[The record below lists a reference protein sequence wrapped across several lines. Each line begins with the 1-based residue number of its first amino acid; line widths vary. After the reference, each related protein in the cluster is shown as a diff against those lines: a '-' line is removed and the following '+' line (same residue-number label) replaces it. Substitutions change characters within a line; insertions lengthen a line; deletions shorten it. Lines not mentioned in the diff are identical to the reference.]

1 MPVYRR
7 AANKKQTLELFWCA
21 SDRHAIPQ
29 LKEIKETEKW
39 LDSEQMIFSLGFIE
53 WVAAA

>member
-39 LDSEQMIFSLGFIE
+39 LDSEQMIFSSGFIE